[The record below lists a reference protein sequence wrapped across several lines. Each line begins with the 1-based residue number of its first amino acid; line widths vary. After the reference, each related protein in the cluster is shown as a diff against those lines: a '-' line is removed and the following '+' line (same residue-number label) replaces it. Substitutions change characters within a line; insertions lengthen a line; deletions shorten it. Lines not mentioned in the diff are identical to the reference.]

1 MTRQTI
7 AAALLAAAGVAWF
20 ASRPPSPGPDAPPA
34 PAGLVLEW
42 VGPTAA
48 ADRATMGWLCAGLAD
63 AIEHDGTLTAP
74 RITTGT
80 QVEELR
86 VAAREGRMRGESIG
100 ARQPAARQ
108 AIGDYLDREAGKSG
122 GPLDADGRQRWVKA
136 FRGVAAAG
144 GVRLPSGEIR

>member
-1 MTRQTI
+1 MNRQTI

-20 ASRPPSPGPDAPPA
+20 ASRPPDPAPDAPPS

-42 VGPTAA
+42 AGPTAA

-136 FRGVAAAG
+136 FRGVAAAC
-144 GVRLPSGEIR
+144 GVK

>member
-20 ASRPPSPGPDAPPA
+20 ASQPGTAPDAA
-34 PAGLVLEW
+34 PDSPIRLEW

-48 ADRATMGWLCAGLAD
+48 ADRATMGGLCLGLAD
-63 AIEHDGTLTAP
+63 ALEHDGTLTAP

-100 ARQPAARQ
+100 ERQPAARQ

-122 GPLDADGRQRWVKA
+122 GPLDADARRRWVAA
-136 FRGVAAAG
+136 FRGVAAAC
-144 GVRLPSGEIR
+144 GVK

>member
-1 MTRQTI
+1 MTRNGI

-20 ASRPPSPGPDAPPA
+20 ASRPSAPAPDAPPA

-42 VGPTAA
+42 AGPTAA

-63 AIEHDGTLTAP
+63 ALEHDGSRSEPKIRSGAQL
-74 RITTGT
+74 
-80 QVEELR
+80 EELR
-86 VAAREGRMRGESIG
+86 VTARDGRMRGESIG

-122 GPLDADGRQRWVKA
+122 GPLDADARRRWVAA
-136 FRGVAAAG
+136 FRGVAAAC
-144 GVRLPSGEIR
+144 GVQ

>member
-20 ASRPPSPGPDAPPA
+20 ASQPGTAPDAA
-34 PAGLVLEW
+34 PDSPIRLEW

-63 AIEHDGTLTAP
+63 ALEHDGSRSDPKIRSGAQL
-74 RITTGT
+74 
-80 QVEELR
+80 EELR
-86 VAAREGRMRGESIG
+86 VTARDGRMRGESIG
-100 ARQPAARQ
+100 DRQPAARQ

-122 GPLDADGRQRWVKA
+122 GPLDAESRRRWVAA
-136 FRGVAAAG
+136 FRGVAAAC
-144 GVRLPSGEIR
+144 GVQ

>member
-20 ASRPPSPGPDAPPA
+20 ASQPGTAPDAA
-34 PAGLVLEW
+34 PDSPIRLEW

-63 AIEHDGTLTAP
+63 ALEHDGSRSDPKIRSGAQL
-74 RITTGT
+74 
-80 QVEELR
+80 EELR
-86 VAAREGRMRGESIG
+86 VTARDGRMRGESIG
-100 ARQPAARQ
+100 DRQPAARQ

-122 GPLDADGRQRWVKA
+122 GPLDAESRRRWVAA
-136 FRGVAAAG
+136 FRGVAAAC
-144 GVRLPSGEIR
+144 GVK

>member
-20 ASRPPSPGPDAPPA
+20 ASRPPAPAPDEPPA
-34 PAGLVLEW
+34 PAGLVLSW
-42 VGPTAA
+42 SGPTAD
-48 ADRATMGWLCAGLAD
+48 ADRATMGGICAGLAD

-108 AIGDYLDREAGKSG
+108 AIGDYLNREAGKSG
-122 GPLDADGRQRWVKA
+122 GPLDAESRRRWVSA
-136 FRGVAAAG
+136 FRGVAAAC
-144 GVRLPSGEIR
+144 GVQ

>member
-1 MTRQTI
+1 MNCQTI

-20 ASRPPSPGPDAPPA
+20 ASQPGTGPDAPPA

-42 VGPTAA
+42 AGPTAD

-63 AIEHDGTLTAP
+63 ALEHDGSRSDP
-74 RITTGT
+74 KIRSGT
-80 QVEELR
+80 QLEELR
-86 VAAREGRMRGESIG
+86 VTARDGRMRGVSIG
-100 ARQPAARQ
+100 ERQPAARQ

-136 FRGVAAAG
+136 FRGVAAAC
-144 GVRLPSGEIR
+144 GVQ